1 MAAHSTFPSTR
12 PTQYSWFES
21 ITEISILG
29 STILDGLGV
38 FGLAANGMCPTLL
51 AETLPPKVG
60 SEPSVGNGP
69 TQ

>member
-12 PTQYSWFES
+12 PSQYSWFES

-29 STILDGLGV
+29 STIIDGLGV

-51 AETLPPKVG
+51 AATAPLQGESKPCIG
-60 SEPSVGNGP
+60 HGP

>member
-12 PTQYSWFES
+12 PSQYSWFES

-29 STILDGLGV
+29 STVIDGLGV
-38 FGLAANGMCPTLL
+38 FGLAANGMCPTLP
-51 AETLPPKVG
+51 AETTPPDVG
-60 SEPSVGNGP
+60 SKPRVGNGP